1 MELFVLSCQAH
12 GLSTLIMEGYDGRH
26 VRDLIHCPKRYFV
39 AGLVPFGYSDEE
51 NVAPTLRYDAKTMVF
66 NERFGDERTTI
77 SEFKR
82 DQSVCLHTYV
92 IHKLQV
98 SIFRSHIT
106 ELVYIYKNDLDVCVC
121 FTLDEMER

>member
-82 DQSVCLHTYV
+82 D
-92 IHKLQV
+92 
-98 SIFRSHIT
+98 
-106 ELVYIYKNDLDVCVC
+106 
-121 FTLDEMER
+121 